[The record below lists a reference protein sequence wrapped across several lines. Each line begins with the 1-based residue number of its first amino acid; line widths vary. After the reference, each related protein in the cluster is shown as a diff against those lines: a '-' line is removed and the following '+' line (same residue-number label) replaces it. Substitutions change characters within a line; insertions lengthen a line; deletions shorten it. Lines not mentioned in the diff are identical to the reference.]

1 MKELVLLVTDLQK
14 ENGELKD
21 EICAMRKSYKEE
33 NEDLRQKCEST
44 TKQCMEMEKEMT
56 RMSSVHQQELCD
68 AQNENRIV
76 LSESSSF

>member
-33 NEDLRQKCEST
+33 NEDLRQK
-44 TKQCMEMEKEMT
+44 
-56 RMSSVHQQELCD
+56 
-68 AQNENRIV
+68 
-76 LSESSSF
+76 